1 MTSEDIRNYCLSLKG
16 VTECFPFDD
25 DALVFKVMGKMF
37 SLNSLLEHT
46 LALKCDPEK
55 AVALRE
61 QYSAVLPGYHFNKRH
76 WNTVLLDSNLPDKL
90 IREWITD
97 SYDLVVEGL
106 SRKLRE
112 ELKA

>member
-1 MTSEDIRNYCLSLKG
+1 MTSEDIRDFCLSLKG
-16 VTECFPFDD
+16 VTESFPFDD

-37 SLNSLLEHT
+37 VLTSLAGHT

-55 AVALRE
+55 AVMLRE

-90 IREWITD
+90 IRKWIID
-97 SYDLVVEGL
+97 SYDLVVQGL
-106 SRKLRE
+106 SRKMRA
-112 ELKA
+112 ELGA

>member
-1 MTSEDIRNYCLSLKG
+1 MTSEDIRDFCLSLKG
-16 VTECFPFDD
+16 VTESFPFDD

-37 SLNSLLEHT
+37 ALTSLSEHT

-55 AVALRE
+55 AVMLRE

-90 IREWITD
+90 IRQWITD
-97 SYDLVVEGL
+97 SYDLVVDGL
-106 SRKLRE
+106 SRKLRT